1 MRSPNNRPA
10 RRHLALVAMLVGVA
24 MVLTAQRVGPVAGP
38 PLFDGVVVADP
49 YRWLDPPS
57 GELGGAQGA
66 SDTVGVQGAS
76 PVIALA
82 TPEEPPQAQIF
93 APPGSLIL
101 PSGTKSLALSIQ
113 PVQPVSQPPG
123 WTIAG
128 NVYRISVVNQGGASA
143 TGKVGGDVTVVL
155 RGPPSAT
162 MGVIERYANGS
173 WQEQPTDSG
182 GLPAMFVTSVT
193 YFGDF
198 AVAVPAIGSTSSP
211 TAAAAGY
218 SVAEPFGT
226 PGEGNAV
233 PDGRSSANA
242 AALIILA
249 AIAIAAAA
257 LGVVVVLHSI
267 RRRR

>member
-10 RRHLALVAMLVGVA
+10 RRNLALAAMLVGMA
-24 MVLTAQRVGPVAGP
+24 MVLTAQRLGRVAGP

-49 YRWLDPPS
+49 YRWLSPPS

-101 PSGTKSLALSIQ
+101 PSGTTSLALSIQ

-123 WTIAG
+123 WTIVG
-128 NVYRISVVNQGGASA
+128 NVYRISVVSQGGMPA
-143 TGKVGGDVTVVL
+143 TGRVGDDVTVVL

-198 AVAVPAIGSTSSP
+198 AVALPAVGSRSSP
-211 TAAAAGY
+211 TAAAAGS
-218 SVAEPFGT
+218 SVAEPTGT
-226 PGEGNAV
+226 LGEGNAA

-242 AALIILA
+242 VALIILA
-249 AIAIAAAA
+249 AIAITAAA
-257 LGVVVVLHSI
+257 LGVAVVLHSI